1 MATLRELIIKISANS
16 RSFQSEISR
25 ASRMGQDY
33 YRTMQNGGRQS
44 AAASREM
51 RRALAE
57 VTDQINT
64 AKSSALNMAGAF
76 TGAFAT
82 GHLISL
88 ADEWSSVNARLKQ
101 ATQSSDDFQAS
112 QRELMA
118 ISQRTGTAFS
128 DNASLFARS
137 AASMREY
144 GYSSEEVL
152 KVTEAI
158 STGLKLSG
166 ASTAEASS
174 VITQFSQA
182 LAQGVLRGE
191 EFNAVNESGD
201 RVIRALAA
209 GMGVARKD
217 LKAMADNGKL
227 TADKVVPALISQLGA
242 LRDEYAA
249 MPDTVSSSATKV
261 ENAFMAW
268 VGGANEASGVTK
280 TLSGVLNGLAGNIDT
295 VATAAGAL
303 VAVGVARYFGN
314 MASSAGSA
322 TAGLITAA
330 RNEVA
335 LAEAQL
341 RGTQIATARA
351 RAAVYRAQQAVAA
364 TRGTERQAAA
374 EAKLAAAQASLTRNI
389 AARTAAQ
396 TTLNTVTS
404 VGSRLLS
411 GALGLVG
418 GVPGLVMLGAA
429 AWYTMYQNQEQ
440 ARESARQYAATIDEI
455 RQKTSAMSLPEAS
468 DNEEKTRQ
476 ALEEQNRLISEQEVK
491 IRGLKNQIA
500 DYQRWLDE
508 SSQSGSGAEIILKGL
523 AEATNQLAVEQS
535 RLTQMQG
542 KAQSI
547 QDVLAGLEERRVA
560 LIRQQAAE
568 QNKVYQSLLVM
579 NGQHTEFNRLLG
591 LGNELLQ
598 QRQGLVNVP
607 LRLPQAPLDD
617 KQQGALNNSE
627 RELTLSRL
635 KGEARERARLG
646 YAADDLGFVGDAYQ
660 TARQTYIN
668 NALEA
673 WRNNQ
678 ANKPKVRGGKSEAEK
693 TEDVYNRL
701 ISQQKEQI
709 ALSGQNAELA
719 KIKYR
724 ISQGDLSAISQIR
737 KETLLRN
744 AAILDQ
750 QSATEK
756 LKALNEELLTPEEAL
771 LSKTKERLRLLK
783 EASPASAEYREVM
796 KKISRAA
803 VENAPEYSGVSP
815 ETGGA
820 ASELFRVAD
829 AEKALKK
836 WHKQQL
842 DMQKQLLD
850 EKLIN
855 EQIYADR
862 VAEIN
867 QKNSEKLQDIQNGYT
882 TASLSM
888 FSDLTGQS
896 AELLKGLGQEGS
908 AAYKALFVASKAAA
922 VAQAIINTELAATK
936 AMAEGGM
943 ILGIPAATAM
953 RAVGYASVALI
964 AGQTLAGMA
973 HDGIDRVPETGTWL
987 LQKGERVVTASTSA
1001 KLDATLEKVQQVQR
1015 ERQVVSGGSIHI
1027 QNSFTGKPDDATL
1040 AAIDSR
1046 NRQLVVAIRKEMAAQ
1061 VISPTNEFGR
1071 ALKGYYGR
1079 TRKE

>member
-1 MATLRELIIKISANS
+1 
-16 RSFQSEISR
+16 
-25 ASRMGQDY
+25 
-33 YRTMQNGGRQS
+33 
-44 AAASREM
+44 
-51 RRALAE
+51 
-57 VTDQINT
+57 
-64 AKSSALNMAGAF
+64 
-76 TGAFAT
+76 
-82 GHLISL
+82 
-88 ADEWSSVNARLKQ
+88 
-101 ATQSSDDFQAS
+101 
-112 QRELMA
+112 
-118 ISQRTGTAFS
+118 
-128 DNASLFARS
+128 
-137 AASMREY
+137 
-144 GYSSEEVL
+144 
-152 KVTEAI
+152 
-158 STGLKLSG
+158 
-166 ASTAEASS
+166 
-174 VITQFSQA
+174 
-182 LAQGVLRGE
+182 
-191 EFNAVNESGD
+191 
-201 RVIRALAA
+201 
-209 GMGVARKD
+209 
-217 LKAMADNGKL
+217 
-227 TADKVVPALISQLGA
+227 
-242 LRDEYAA
+242 
-249 MPDTVSSSATKV
+249 
-261 ENAFMAW
+261 
-268 VGGANEASGVTK
+268 
-280 TLSGVLNGLAGNIDT
+280 
-295 VATAAGAL
+295 
-303 VAVGVARYFGN
+303 
-314 MASSAGSA
+314 
-322 TAGLITAA
+322 
-330 RNEVA
+330 
-335 LAEAQL
+335 
-341 RGTQIATARA
+341 
-351 RAAVYRAQQAVAA
+351 
-364 TRGTERQAAA
+364 
-374 EAKLAAAQASLTRNI
+374 
-389 AARTAAQ
+389 ARTAAQ

-820 ASELFRVAD
+820 AS
-829 AEKALKK
+829 
-836 WHKQQL
+836 
-842 DMQKQLLD
+842 
-850 EKLIN
+850 
-855 EQIYADR
+855 
-862 VAEIN
+862 
-867 QKNSEKLQDIQNGYT
+867 
-882 TASLSM
+882 
-888 FSDLTGQS
+888 
-896 AELLKGLGQEGS
+896 
-908 AAYKALFVASKAAA
+908 
-922 VAQAIINTELAATK
+922 
-936 AMAEGGM
+936 
-943 ILGIPAATAM
+943 
-953 RAVGYASVALI
+953 
-964 AGQTLAGMA
+964 
-973 HDGIDRVPETGTWL
+973 
-987 LQKGERVVTASTSA
+987 
-1001 KLDATLEKVQQVQR
+1001 
-1015 ERQVVSGGSIHI
+1015 
-1027 QNSFTGKPDDATL
+1027 
-1040 AAIDSR
+1040 
-1046 NRQLVVAIRKEMAAQ
+1046 
-1061 VISPTNEFGR
+1061 
-1071 ALKGYYGR
+1071 
-1079 TRKE
+1079 

>member
-33 YRTMQNGGRQS
+33 YRTMQNGSRQS
-44 AAASREM
+44 AAASHEM

-76 TGAFAT
+76 AGAFAT

-750 QSATEK
+750 QFATEK

>member
-44 AAASREM
+44 AAASRET

-76 TGAFAT
+76 AGAFAS

-88 ADEWSSVNARLKQ
+88 ADEWNSVNARLKQ
-101 ATQSSDDFQAS
+101 ATQSSDDFHAS

-217 LKAMADNGKL
+217 LKAMADDGKL

-242 LRDEYAA
+242 LRDEYSA
-249 MPDTVSSSATKV
+249 MPDTVSSSVTKV

-280 TLSGVLNGLAGNIDT
+280 TLSGVLNGVAGNIDT

-341 RGTQIATARA
+341 RGAQIATARA
-351 RAAVYRAQQAVAA
+351 RAAVYRAQQALAA
-364 TRGTERQAAA
+364 ARGTERQAAA

-896 AELLKGLGQEGS
+896 AELLKGLGQEG
-908 AAYKALFVASKAAA
+908 
-922 VAQAIINTELAATK
+922 
-936 AMAEGGM
+936 
-943 ILGIPAATAM
+943 
-953 RAVGYASVALI
+953 
-964 AGQTLAGMA
+964 
-973 HDGIDRVPETGTWL
+973 
-987 LQKGERVVTASTSA
+987 
-1001 KLDATLEKVQQVQR
+1001 
-1015 ERQVVSGGSIHI
+1015 
-1027 QNSFTGKPDDATL
+1027 
-1040 AAIDSR
+1040 
-1046 NRQLVVAIRKEMAAQ
+1046 
-1061 VISPTNEFGR
+1061 
-1071 ALKGYYGR
+1071 
-1079 TRKE
+1079 